1 MGCRTFLKFFRGE
14 GWGLG
19 GASRDLS
26 FLLENSNFALAKAHI
41 LLIFLSNSFI
51 HAFIQYTL
59 T

>member
-26 FLLENSNFALAKAHI
+26 FPLENSNFALAKAHV
-41 LLIFLSNSFI
+41 LLIFLIHSFMHSFNI
-51 HAFIQYTL
+51 H
-59 T
+59 